1 MATLKV
7 VGSGSQQGNTYIIEA
22 GGEHLL
28 LDLGCKWSDILDGLN
43 HSISN
48 TYALLTHRHS
58 DHSKSI
64 PNALKSQI
72 PVFSNQDVA
81 EKFQGVKV
89 LQPKK
94 KYKIG
99 SFVVMPL
106 EVEHNAPNFAYI
118 IENEEIGKLVFAT
131 DLTHFPYK
139 IKSVNHLLIESN
151 YSEEIVIN
159 HICDNQAIRSQN
171 EYHMEI
177 NDTLECIRNNFS
189 PELNTICLLHL
200 SDGQSNEEAFKKQ
213 VYDEFGIMPY
223 VAERGLEVTINKE
236 EF

>member
-1 MATLKV
+1 
-7 VGSGSQQGNTYIIEA
+7 
-22 GGEHLL
+22 
-28 LDLGCKWSDILDGLN
+28 
-43 HSISN
+43 
-48 TYALLTHRHS
+48 
-58 DHSKSI
+58 
-64 PNALKSQI
+64 
-72 PVFSNQDVA
+72 
-81 EKFQGVKV
+81 
-89 LQPKK
+89 
-94 KYKIG
+94 
-99 SFVVMPL
+99 MPL

-118 IENEEIGKLVFAT
+118 IEHEEIGKLVFAT

-159 HICDNQAIRSQN
+159 HLCDNEVIRSMSEN
-171 EYHMEI
+171 HMEL